1 MASGILQYLVDA
13 TRIEI
18 TWMSIAKTCNHT
30 VREEI
35 FGRGLHSFRQD
46 RTLLE
51 EVDASLLIQHVG
63 EITDTAQYRGTVAWR
78 FIPSLALRIKAEVDE
93 LVHTPLA
100 NTILIYDII
109 QVVLLALAICVCLVI
124 LQYQGYLYD
133 EVSLKQVPVVVRHTI
148 GDDVLHPL
156 LETSLDD
163 GLVILHE
170 RFDEGIHLGEFVD
183 DILVDNLE
191 GSHSHQCLLMTVVQV
206 DRHIAI
212 GDTFH
217 IDIEHLSCHLSVS
230 HIAGSG
236 IDASGISGNAHNLSV
251 YAGDITT
258 RLGRRGLLHFSCYLI
273 DIGHI
278 ALLIV
283 IVRHEVLQLWTI
295 VLRLKTASSIIF
307 HGGFRGTFSPHLRK
321 GFTIYEDIRSVGV
334 PEHLQSGIE
343 PVGLRIYLLHH
354 VFYLPLELGYLWAFR
369 LFSAFGNTIRSISQ
383 EQASH

>member
-1 MASGILQYLVDA
+1 MTGGIFQDVIDAALVQIV
-13 TRIEI
+13 R
-18 TWMSIAKTCNHT
+18 MGIAKTCYHT

-35 FGRGLHSFRQD
+35 FGRGLHAVNQD
-46 RTLLE
+46 RTQLE
-51 EVDASLLIQHVG
+51 HIDFRLFIEHVG

-124 LQYQGYLYD
+124 LQYQGYLRD
-133 EVSLKQVPVVVRHTI
+133 EIGLKQVPVVVRHTI
-148 GDDVLHPL
+148 GNDVLRPFL
-156 LETSLDD
+156 KTSLDN

-191 GSHSHQCLLMTVVQV
+191 GSHSHQCLLMTMVQV

-212 GDTFH
+212 GDAFH
-217 IDIEHLSCHLSVS
+217 IDIENLSCHHSVS

-236 IDASGISGNAHNLSV
+236 IDAGSISGNAHNLSV

-258 RLGRRGLLHFSCYLI
+258 RLGWRSLLHL
-273 DIGHI
+273 
-278 ALLIV
+278 A
-283 IVRHEVLQLWTI
+283 
-295 VLRLKTASSIIF
+295 
-307 HGGFRGTFSPHLRK
+307 
-321 GFTIYEDIRSVGV
+321 
-334 PEHLQSGIE
+334 
-343 PVGLRIYLLHH
+343 
-354 VFYLPLELGYLWAFR
+354 
-369 LFSAFGNTIRSISQ
+369 
-383 EQASH
+383 

>member
-13 TRIEI
+13 TCIEI

-51 EVDASLLIQHVG
+51 EVDACLLIQHIG
-63 EITDTAQYRGTVAWR
+63 EIADTAQYRGTVAWR

-93 LVHTPLA
+93 LVHAPLA

-148 GDDVLHPL
+148 GNDVLRPL

-163 GLVILHE
+163 GLVVLHK
-170 RFDEGIHLGEFVD
+170 RLDEGIHLGEFVD

-191 GSHSHQCLLMTVVQV
+191 GSHSHQCLLMTMVQV

-212 GDTFH
+212 GDALH
-217 IDIEHLSCHLSVS
+217 IDFEHLCCHLSIA
-230 HIAGSG
+230 HIASGG
-236 IDASGISGNAHNLSV
+236 IDASGITGQTDNLMVHASYV
-251 YAGDITT
+251 AT
-258 RLGRRGLLHFSCYLI
+258 RLGWRGLLHFSCYLI

-283 IVRHEVLQLWTI
+283 IVRHQVFQLRSIIIRSHTSGTI
-295 VLRLKTASSIIF
+295 VFHRRLC
-307 HGGFRGTFSPHLRK
+307 GTLSPRMGKRL
-321 GFTIYEDIRSVGV
+321 TINKHI
-334 PEHLQSGIE
+334 
-343 PVGLRIYLLHH
+343 
-354 VFYLPLELGYLWAFR
+354 
-369 LFSAFGNTIRSISQ
+369 
-383 EQASH
+383 